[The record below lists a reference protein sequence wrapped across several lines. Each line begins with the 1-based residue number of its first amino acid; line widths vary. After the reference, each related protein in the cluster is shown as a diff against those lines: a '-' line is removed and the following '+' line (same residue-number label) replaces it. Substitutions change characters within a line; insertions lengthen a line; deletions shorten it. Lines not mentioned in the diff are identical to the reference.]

1 MPTYAIGD
9 IHGCNRTFETLLE
22 RLPLQDGDALILI
35 GDLIDRGPDS
45 KGVIDTVF
53 RLRRNGHPVTCLRGN
68 HEQLLL
74 NGLLHPDKIELW
86 LFNGGLQTLESFG
99 VKHLLGIPERYLNFF
114 QAMPHW
120 YETQEFLCVHA
131 GLNFTRPNPLDEHYS
146 LLWIRRWYDDI
157 DYNWL
162 GDRIVLHGH
171 TPLELATIQAQRTN
185 LAANRYLN
193 LDNGCVYALRQHDR
207 PDLGRLVAF
216 CLDTRELIWQNCV
229 D

>member
-9 IHGCNRTFETLLE
+9 IHGCNRSFQALLKQ
-22 RLPLQDGDALILI
+22 LVLQPGDSLILL

-53 RLRRNGHPVTCLRGN
+53 RLRQNGHPVTCLRGN

-74 NGLLHPDKIELW
+74 NALENPEKLELW
-86 LFNGGLQTLESFG
+86 IFNGGAQTLESFG
-99 VKHLLGIPERYLNFF
+99 TQSLKTIPARYLDFF
-114 QAMPHW
+114 HNLPYW
-120 YETQEFLCVHA
+120 YETDGYLCVHA
-131 GLNFTRPNPLDEHYS
+131 GLNFSHPNPLDEHYS

-162 GDRIVLHGH
+162 GKHVVLHGH
-171 TPLELATIQAQRTN
+171 TPLELETIQTQLTN
-185 LAANRYLN
+185 LSANQYLN

-207 PDLGRLVAF
+207 PDLGRLLAF
-216 CLDTRELIWQNCV
+216 CLETRELIWQDCV